1 MSPAP
6 AADPLFGAAWAAIGL
21 ARPSRPW
28 TLPLVNGV
36 AVAAVIGA
44 VAYRIWEAS
53 PPAGVVRQEAILIGI
68 GVVFAAFAVWI
79 KASPIGSSLRVQI
92 PVMVIATVLTV
103 LVMGTAGRW
112 LGDDLPPLAAVSF
125 ATVFLHF
132 EVGMHSRHFGY
143 VFGIAILG
151 LMLAGGPGS

>member
-1 MSPAP
+1 
-6 AADPLFGAAWAAIGL
+6 
-21 ARPSRPW
+21 
-28 TLPLVNGV
+28 
-36 AVAAVIGA
+36 
-44 VAYRIWEAS
+44 IWEAS

-79 KASPIGSSLRVQI
+79 KASPIGSSIRVQI

-132 EVGMHSRHFGY
+132 EGGMHSRHFGY
-143 VFGIAILG
+143 VCGIAVLG
-151 LMLAGGPGS
+151 LGALWVYAVAQLMPSLLAVVLGTPLVIGL

>member
-1 MSPAP
+1 MGRRLFGELQFPARPLSFCGLAKELSVSPAP

-68 GVVFAAFAVWI
+68 GVGFAAFAVWI
-79 KASPIGSSLRVQI
+79 K
-92 PVMVIATVLTV
+92 
-103 LVMGTAGRW
+103 
-112 LGDDLPPLAAVSF
+112 
-125 ATVFLHF
+125 
-132 EVGMHSRHFGY
+132 
-143 VFGIAILG
+143 
-151 LMLAGGPGS
+151 